1 MRRIAIIGAGL
12 SGLAAA
18 NGLLASGLRV
28 ALIDKGRSLG
38 GRIASRRSD
47 GFTFDHGLRYFP
59 SQPLPFMPIL
69 QRWHAAGLIADW
81 GGHFIGVP
89 AMNAPLSDLV
99 GGADLLTGCQVEMI
113 RRLPA
118 GWQLSAVDG
127 PLHIAGNGSF
137 SAVVLAIP
145 APQAAT
151 LAERA
156 GLSLDPLYAPTYAPC
171 WTLMAGFDRPL
182 PLEADRTE
190 TPHDTLEW
198 VSRENSKPGRTAERE
213 ALVAQAGADWS
224 RRHLELDASE
234 AGQRLWHLLVH
245 NRRISEIPSFVN
257 AHRWR
262 YAAVEQ
268 AAEIPFL
275 WDSAFGLGACG
286 DWCMGGG
293 AAGAF
298 ASGAALARAIAA
310 GQGTA

>member
-1 MRRIAIIGAGL
+1 MRRIAIIGAGM

-18 NGLLASGLRV
+18 NGLLAAGLRV
-28 ALIDKGRSLG
+28 AVVDKGRSLG
-38 GRIASRRSD
+38 GRIACRKVE

-59 SQPLPFMPIL
+59 PQPLPFTPVL
-69 QRWHAAGLIADW
+69 RRWQSAGLIADW
-81 GGHFIGVP
+81 AGQLIGKP
-89 AMNAPLSDLV
+89 AMNTPLSDLAA
-99 GGADLLTGCQVEMI
+99 GADLLTGCPVETI
-113 RRLPA
+113 RRTPS

-127 PLHIAGNGSF
+127 PLHLAGNGSF

-145 APQAAT
+145 SPQAAT

-182 PLEADRTE
+182 PLEEDRTE
-190 TPHDTLEW
+190 TPHETLEW
-198 VSRENSKPGRTAERE
+198 VSRENSKPGRSAERE

-224 RRHLELDASE
+224 RRHLELGASE
-234 AGQRLWHLLVH
+234 AGQRLWRLLVH
-245 NRRISEIPSFVN
+245 NRRLSEIPSFIS

-262 YAAVEQ
+262 YATVEQ

-275 WDSAFGLGACG
+275 WDAAFGLGACG

-310 GQGTA
+310 GLGPA